1 MDEKATLLFVDDE
14 KNILHSIRRGFRK
27 EPYELLFAT
36 NGSIGLEVLKNKK
49 VDLVVTDILMPVMD
63 GMAFLERVQ
72 ADYPDT
78 IRLILTGYADRDFV
92 QEALAKEYAREVI
105 AKPWDEEK
113 LKETI
118 RSALME
124 LGYE

>member
-14 KNILHSIRRGFRK
+14 KNILHSIRRAFRK
-27 EPYELLFAT
+27 EPYELLFAL
-36 NGSIGLEVLKNKK
+36 NGSIGLEVLRNKK
-49 VDLVVTDILMPVMD
+49 VDLIVTDILMPVMD

-92 QEALAKEYAREVI
+92 QEALAKEYAREMI